1 MMLWYVLL
9 TLLLVA
15 LAVLWCPVYVH
26 FYYRD
31 TLRIKV
37 KFLFFTFVLPR
48 GKLLE
53 KAPNLQSADNEAR
66 EKVAAAPK
74 KENKL
79 LSLVKERGVFGFLA
93 LLRTT
98 IGIVA
103 KSGKKA
109 FEKIHIKRFEL
120 SLVVVGE
127 DAADTAIKYGQ
138 AQALVGVAATVL
150 LRGVS
155 RHLCRVNVRPGFN
168 EKESSVDF
176 YAKVCFLPAS
186 VLKIAIGA
194 LFDFVKEAYYS
205 NTKPNRKGVAN
216 E

>member
-26 FYYRD
+26 FYYKD
-31 TLRIKV
+31 ALRIKV
-37 KFLFFTFVLPR
+37 KFLFFTFVFPR
-48 GKLLE
+48 EKSSEEVPSLQGGGAEALNNVAKVPKKTSKLLY
-53 KAPNLQSADNEAR
+53 
-66 EKVAAAPK
+66 
-74 KENKL
+74 
-79 LSLVKERGVFGFLA
+79 LVKERGVWGFLA

-103 KSGKKA
+103 KSARGA
-109 FEKIHIKRFEL
+109 FEKIHIKAFEL

-150 LRGVS
+150 LRGVN
-155 RHLCRVNVRPGFN
+155 RKLCRVNVRPSFN

-205 NTKPNRKGVAN
+205 NTKPNRKGVAK
-216 E
+216 

>member
-9 TLLLVA
+9 ALMLVA

-37 KFLFFTFVLPR
+37 KFLFFTFVFP
-48 GKLLE
+48 
-53 KAPNLQSADNEAR
+53 R
-66 EKVAAAPK
+66 EKSSEEASSLQGDGGEALKEVSSVPK

-79 LSLVKERGVFGFLA
+79 FSLVKERGVFGFLS
-93 LLRTT
+93 LLRAT

-103 KSGKKA
+103 KSAKGS

-150 LRGVS
+150 LRGVN
-155 RHLCRVNVRPGFN
+155 RQLCRVNVRPGFN

-205 NTKPNRKGVAN
+205 NTKPNRKGVAK
-216 E
+216 

>member
-9 TLLLVA
+9 TLLLVS

-37 KFLFFTFVLPR
+37 KFLFFTFVLPQE
-48 GKLLE
+48 KLSE
-53 KAPNLQSADNEAR
+53 EAPNLQGDRAEALK
-66 EKVAAAPK
+66 EVAAAPK

-79 LSLVKERGVFGFLA
+79 LSLVKERGVFGFLS
-93 LLRTT
+93 LLRAT

-103 KSGKKA
+103 KSAKGS

-120 SLVVVGE
+120 SLIIVGE

-155 RHLCRVNVRPGFN
+155 RRICRVDVRPGFN

-194 LFDFVKEAYYS
+194 LLDFVKEAYYS
-205 NTKPNRKGVAN
+205 NTKPNRKGVAK
-216 E
+216 

>member
-9 TLLLVA
+9 ALMLVA

-31 TLRIKV
+31 ALRIKV
-37 KFLFFTFVLPR
+37 KFLFFTFVFP
-48 GKLLE
+48 
-53 KAPNLQSADNEAR
+53 R
-66 EKVAAAPK
+66 EKSSEDASSLQGDGGEALKEVSAVPK

-79 LSLVKERGVFGFLA
+79 FSLVKERGVFGFLA

-103 KSGKKA
+103 KSAKGS

-150 LRGVS
+150 LRGVN
-155 RHLCRVNVRPGFN
+155 RQLCRVNVRPGFN

-205 NTKPNRKGVAN
+205 NTKPNRKGVAK
-216 E
+216 

>member
-1 MMLWYVLL
+1 MLWYVLL
-9 TLLLVA
+9 ALMLVA

-37 KFLFFTFVLPR
+37 KFLFFTFVLPQE
-48 GKLLE
+48 KLSE
-53 KAPNLQSADNEAR
+53 EAPNLQGDRAEALND
-66 EKVAAAPK
+66 VAEMPRRAS
-74 KENKL
+74 KL
-79 LSLVKERGVFGFLA
+79 LALVKDRGVFGFLP
-93 LLRTT
+93 LLRAT
-98 IGIVA
+98 IEIVA

-109 FEKIHIKRFEL
+109 FEKIHIKAFEL

-150 LRGVS
+150 LRGVN
-155 RHLCRVNVRPGFN
+155 RKLCRVNVRPGFN

-205 NTKPNRKGVAN
+205 NTKPNRKGVAK
-216 E
+216 

>member
-9 TLLLVA
+9 ALMLVA

-37 KFLFFTFVLPR
+37 KFLFFTFVLPQE
-48 GKLLE
+48 KLSE
-53 KAPNLQSADNEAR
+53 EAPNLQGDRAEALND
-66 EKVAAAPK
+66 VAEMPRRAS
-74 KENKL
+74 KL
-79 LSLVKERGVFGFLA
+79 LALVKDRGVFGFLP
-93 LLRTT
+93 LLRAT
-98 IGIVA
+98 IEIVA

-109 FEKIHIKRFEL
+109 FEKIHIKAFEL

-150 LRGVS
+150 LRGVN
-155 RHLCRVNVRPGFN
+155 RKLCRVNVRPGFN

-205 NTKPNRKGVAN
+205 NTKPNRKGVAK
-216 E
+216 

>member
-1 MMLWYVLL
+1 MLWYVLL
-9 TLLLVA
+9 ALMLVA

-37 KFLFFTFVLPR
+37 KFLFFTFVFPQE
-48 GKLLE
+48 KLSE
-53 KAPNLQSADNEAR
+53 EAPNLQGDRAEALND
-66 EKVAAAPK
+66 VAEMPK
-74 KENKL
+74 RASKL
-79 LSLVKERGVFGFLA
+79 LALVKDRGVFGFLS
-93 LLRTT
+93 LLRAT
-98 IGIVA
+98 IEIVA

-109 FEKIHIKRFEL
+109 FEKIHIKAFEL

-155 RHLCRVNVRPGFN
+155 RQLCRVNVRPGFN

-205 NTKPNRKGVAN
+205 NTKPNRKGVAK
-216 E
+216 